1 MKTALLI
8 STYNWKEA
16 LELILKSILTQSK
29 MPDEIL
35 IADDGSTKDTSEL
48 IKKYQSIITSPIKHI
63 WQEDIG
69 FRKAQIL
76 NKSIAQTDV
85 DYIIQI
91 DGDCILH
98 KEFIADHIKKAKK
111 GIYLYGSRVNILPG
125 FVNEIFDKGI
135 IKFHFTS
142 KEIKNKTRT
151 LHIPFLSNFYKPHE
165 GISKKFRGCNVSYWR
180 KDFIDVNGYNEDF
193 EGWGREDSDLAIR
206 MGNNGILAKRLR
218 YAGIVYHIHHT
229 INSKNNLK
237 RNDELQSKTINEKM
251 IWNKNGINKYLKKSL
266 NLIE

>member
-16 LELILKSILTQSK
+16 LELVLESILIQSK

-35 IADDGSTKDTSEL
+35 IADDGSTEATKIL
-48 IKKYQSIITSPIKHI
+48 IETYQSKFHFPLLHI
-63 WQEDIG
+63 WQEDKG
-69 FRKAQIL
+69 FRKSMIL
-76 NKSIAQTDV
+76 NKAVANTNA

-98 KEFIADHIKKAKK
+98 KEFVADHIKNAKK
-111 GIYLYGSRVNILPG
+111 GIYLYGSRVNILPE
-125 FVNEIFDKGI
+125 FVEEIFNKGI
-135 IKFHFTS
+135 VKFNFTS

-151 LHIPFLSNFYKPHE
+151 LHISFLSNLYKPHK

-193 EGWGREDSDLAIR
+193 VGW
-206 MGNNGILAKRLR
+206 
-218 YAGIVYHIHHT
+218 
-229 INSKNNLK
+229 
-237 RNDELQSKTINEKM
+237 
-251 IWNKNGINKYLKKSL
+251 
-266 NLIE
+266 